1 MVMKK
6 YILLLTCL
14 LSFGISMAQ
23 QETSHKSLT
32 RIEGKDFCWGLNYTQ
47 DGLLYSVYDG
57 NKGKDQYLWSYDYSV
72 SLDGFPFIIQSGYF
86 NPGEEF
92 HIYYED
98 TFFRESKLNS
108 DGLISKDDNGNHFMW
123 STGEKFEY
131 EYADGRMMKITGNEG
146 LVAELLWQEGNLTQI
161 KFLENEEEVG
171 TISCSYTNMEAK
183 GICQALNS
191 PLFLLLDYYQIKP
204 LGALLHGY
212 YGKLCQNLI
221 SEMTISFNDKFIK
234 EHDRS
239 MGTIVGSYYPIVEKK
254 NRVYHY
260 ETATDGSVAK
270 ITINEGENIEEIS
283 MVYEANI
290 TSIRLPKAQSGSK
303 NSYYDLQGR
312 AVNSPTK
319 GIYINNGRKAIVK

>member
-1 MVMKK
+1 MFMKK
-6 YILLLTCL
+6 KILLFICL

-23 QETSHKSLT
+23 PETSHKSLT

-57 NKGKDQYLWSYDYSV
+57 NKRKDQYLWSYDYSV

-86 NPGEEF
+86 KPGEEF
-92 HIYYED
+92 HYYDEE
-98 TFFRESKLNS
+98 TFRRESKLNS
-108 DGLISKDDNGNHFMW
+108 DGLISKDDNRNHFMW

-146 LVAELLWQEGNLTQI
+146 VVAELSWQEGNLTQI

-171 TISCSYTNMEAK
+171 TISCSYTDMEAK

-191 PLFLLLDYYQIKP
+191 PLFLLLDYYQVKP

-221 SEMTISFNDKFIK
+221 SEMSISFNEKFIK
-234 EHDRS
+234 EHNS
-239 MGTIVGSYYPIVEKK
+239 SVGVLNWAFYPIIEKK
-254 NRVYHY
+254 SRDYHY
-260 ETATDGSVAK
+260 DTDTLDDAVEIKMSYGGELLSLNNTNRKSVINSISGLMDTGSDKFVSIASSLDYHEDTGTYYGC
-270 ITINEGENIEEIS
+270 ITG
-283 MVYEANI
+283 
-290 TSIRLPKAQSGSK
+290 SICK
-303 NSYYDLQGR
+303 Y
-312 AVNSPTK
+312 
-319 GIYINNGRKAIVK
+319 